1 MKKILIFTAA
11 LLALAACNKDDIKE
25 INRGQ
30 AIDFRMPL
38 IKATEYTT
46 NNIDRFVVT
55 AFTENGNLY
64 FEDVTFTKNGE
75 YFTSEH
81 PYYWPATESL
91 TFYAYNPNGT
101 KLEDLDEDHVEDF
114 VVDNTGVKISKYTPD
129 PSISEQLDIIVATA
143 TGDKSN
149 EQNGIEIKFQHQ
161 LSNIEVRA
169 LNTNEAYTF
178 SIKGVRIAKVYPT
191 GNLNNGLWEET
202 GNLTTYQVDY
212 TEPMTVTEDVS
223 LLGDEGDN
231 AMLIPQ
237 YTKAWDVKN
246 NPKNSLEVNVPEAT
260 ENDTEGETGDETG
273 DETGGETEEPYVGSY
288 ISILIQINQ
297 IIQNEGENP
306 TTRRVYPSS
315 TDDENEENEYAW
327 LAIPVEF
334 TWEPG
339 YKYVYTL
346 NLGTGG
352 GYVDPDQDP
361 NVDIVEKPGEKIL
374 GGAMKFDAQQSN
386 LGWSWNPTYYLEN

>member
-38 IKATEYTT
+38 TKATEYTT
-46 NNIDRFVVT
+46 NNINCFVVT

-75 YFTSEH
+75 YFTSEDS
-81 PYYWPATESL
+81 YYWPATESL

-101 KLEDLDEDHVEDF
+101 DLTGL
-114 VVDNTGVKISKYTPD
+114 VVDKTGVKISNYNPSK
-129 PSISEQLDIIVATA
+129 SISEQLDIIVATA

-178 SIKGVRIAKVYPT
+178 SIKGVRIANVYPT

-202 GNLTTYQVDY
+202 GDLTTYQVDY

-246 NPKNSLEVNVPEAT
+246 NPTNSLEVNVPEAT
-260 ENDTEGETGDETG
+260 ENDTEGEGDGETCDETG

-288 ISILIQINQ
+288 ISILVQINQ
-297 IIQNEGENP
+297 IIQNEGEDP
-306 TTRRVYPSS
+306 TTRRVYPAK
-315 TDDENEENEYAW
+315 TDYAW

-334 TWEPG
+334 NWEPG

-352 GYVDPDQDP
+352 GYVDPVQDP
-361 NVDIVEKPGEKIL
+361 DEDIVEEPGEKIL
-374 GGAMKFDAQQSN
+374 GGAMKFDAQESD
-386 LGWSWNPTYYLEN
+386 LGWFWNNYYPETPTAGN

>member
-38 IKATEYTT
+38 TKATEYTT
-46 NNIDRFVVT
+46 ADIKNFKVT
-55 AFTENGNLY
+55 AFTKNGNLY
-64 FEDVTFTKNGE
+64 FENVTFTKNGE

-91 TFYAYNPNGT
+91 TFYAYNPNGN
-101 KLEDLDEDHVEDF
+101 DLTGL
-114 VVDNTGVKISKYTPD
+114 VVDQTGVNISNYTPST
-129 PSISEQLDIIVATA
+129 SISEQLDIIVATA

-178 SIKGVRIAKVYPT
+178 SIKGVRIANVYPT

-212 TEPMTVTEDVS
+212 TQPRTVTKDVS
-223 LLGDEGDN
+223 LLGNEGDN

-246 NPKNSLEVNVPEAT
+246 NPNNSLEVNVPEAT
-260 ENDTEGETGDETG
+260 ENDTEGEEDGETGDETSG
-273 DETGGETEEPYVGSY
+273 ETGGETGGETEEPYVGSY
-288 ISILIQINQ
+288 ISILVQINQ
-297 IIQNEGENP
+297 IIKNEGENP
-306 TTRRVYPSS
+306 TTRRVYPAK
-315 TDDENEENEYAW
+315 TDYAW

-334 TWEPG
+334 KWEPG

-361 NVDIVEKPGEKIL
+361 NVDIVEKPGDKIL

-386 LGWSWNPTYYLEN
+386 LGWNWKSYSPETPTAEN